1 MYVGYTRVAPAA
13 WGGDAMACSDD
24 SAAFIA
30 AMGRLHQGGE
40 CRLCPADAVDAHP
53 VAFERHLLVVD
64 PRAVALQQRCL
75 LAVEDAR
82 TRDATDG
89 RDTRGQGVDQ
99 HVEFGREDVG
109 DKRMARRG
117 SRVVRRK
124 TRKPNDDDHALHIL
138 TPRPPPR
145 QTRTDS

>member
-1 MYVGYTRVAPAA
+1 
-13 WGGDAMACSDD
+13 MACSDD

-53 VAFERHLLVVD
+53 VAFDRHLQVVE

-82 TRDATDG
+82 QRDAPAG
-89 RDTRGQGVDQ
+89 RDTRGEGEIGRA
-99 HVEFGREDVG
+99 HVW
-109 DKRMARRG
+109 
-117 SRVVRRK
+117 
-124 TRKPNDDDHALHIL
+124 
-138 TPRPPPR
+138 TPDTNAPLVCRLLLE
-145 QTRTDS
+145 